1 MSALSSL
8 TQSTGTSTTS
18 LPSWYC
24 TAQQNLVKGAQTA
37 AGAAPQLGQT
47 VAQGAIDTLSNPNNA
62 FNTASNPLGSIASGA
77 ANPWI
82 TDPNTGAVTP
92 NTQTAMGGLFS
103 AQQNQLNQLLPSL
116 TTPTQAA
123 AIGSGNFG
131 SLRACTAVDTAK
143 ANALANL
150 QTQQMCAALKNQ
162 ATGVNAATNQAGVT
176 QQGITNAMNVGQAQ
190 MTAPFTGLAN
200 EANIINSTAP
210 GATVSTV
217 QTPSTLNQLG
227 GVGSVIQGGVAGACN
242 LLKQLGVTGGLGGL
256 FKGGSGG
263 KNITCC
269 VSNLTPSQNYC
280 CFVKNSQCYINT
292 CQGYGYQGTAVCNGG
307 AYSCGNV

>member
-8 TQSTGTSTTS
+8 TQSTGSSTTA

-37 AGAAPQLGQT
+37 AGAAPQLCQT
-47 VAQGAIDTLSNPNNA
+47 VAQGAINTLSNPNNA
-62 FNTASNPLGSIASGA
+62 FNTASNTLGSIASGA

-82 TDPNTGAVTP
+82 TGACGAVTP

-103 AQQNQLNQLLPSL
+103 AQQNQLNQLLPSI
-116 TTPTQAA
+116 TAPTQAA

-176 QQGITNAMNVGQAQ
+176 QQGITNAMNVGQEQ
-190 MTAPFTGLAN
+190 MVAPFTGLSNAS
-200 EANIINSTAP
+200 NIINATSPGST
-210 GATVSTV
+210 TSTV
-217 QTPSTLNQLG
+217 QTPSALQQLTG
-227 GVGSVIQGGVAGACN
+227 AGNLIQGGVNNACS
-242 LLKQLGVTGGLGGL
+242 LLKQLGYKCGISGL
-256 FKGGSGG
+256 FKGNGG
-263 KNITCC
+263 KNITGC
-269 VSNLTPSQNYC
+269 VSNLTPSQCYCNY
-280 CFVKNSQCYINT
+280 VNNSQCYINT
-292 CQGYGYQGTAVCNGG
+292 CQGSGLTGTSCGSGG
-307 AYSCGNV
+307 AYSCGNI